1 MANNPVTLNR
11 QRAMLLTAM
20 GPIIGG
26 ALRDKSVIEIMA
38 NPDGSLWLDKH
49 GEGRVQAG
57 ELLPADAERIIRLVA
72 SHIRVECNEAAP
84 IVSAELPES
93 GERFEGILPPIVTG
107 PSFTIRKPAGVVYS
121 LADYVEAHIMTPL
134 QARCLSYAVVEKK
147 NILVVGGTSSGKTTL
162 TNALL
167 NELVELNERVV
178 IIEDTRELHCPVRDL
193 VSLRTKP
200 GVAAMSDLVRSTMRL
215 RPDRIIIGEVRGPE
229 ALDLLKAWNTGHP
242 GGVATLHANGAHA
255 ALYRL
260 EQLIQEAVI
269 TVPRRLIA
277 DAVDLLVFIKGRGNA
292 RRVDCIREVIG
303 LDSNAD
309 YQLRLPDGLPP
320 EQDSP
325 EFRGAQSHIMRSM
338 THERTPNDDDQ

>member
-1 MANNPVTLNR
+1 MANNPITLNR
-11 QRAMLLTAM
+11 QRTMLLTAM
-20 GPIIGG
+20 GPIIGE

-121 LADYVEAHIMTPL
+121 LADYVEAQIMTPL
-134 QARCLSYAVVEKK
+134 QARCLSFAVVEKK

-167 NELVELNERVV
+167 NELVELNERIV
-178 IIEDTRELHCPVRDL
+178 IIEDTRELHCPVADL
-193 VSLRTKP
+193 VSLRTKA

-242 GGVATLHANGAHA
+242 GGVATLHANGARA

-325 EFRGAQSHIMRSM
+325 EFKGHNHTS
-338 THERTPNDDDQ
+338 